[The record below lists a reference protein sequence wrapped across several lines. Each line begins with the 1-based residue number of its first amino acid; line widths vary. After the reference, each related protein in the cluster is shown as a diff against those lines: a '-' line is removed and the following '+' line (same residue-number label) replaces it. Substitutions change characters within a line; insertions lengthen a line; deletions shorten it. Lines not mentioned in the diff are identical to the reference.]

1 MDFAAHLA
9 PLIGAAMVSKDAAA
23 AALGLKLV
31 SIAPGAAEVAM
42 QVRADMVNALGLCS
56 GAALYSLG
64 EFALMLAANS
74 HNRRAVLQSASMHH
88 LAAAKAGDLLRAKA
102 REMNRTGRSA
112 VYVVEICNANGE
124 CVADMRGQ
132 ARIVRGEWIQA
143 FTP

>member
-9 PLIGAAMVSKDAAA
+9 PLIGAAMVSKDAVAT
-23 AALGLKLV
+23 ALGMKLV
-31 SIAPGAAEVAM
+31 SIAPGAAEVEM

-56 GAALYSLG
+56 GGALYSVG

-74 HNRRAVLQSASMHH
+74 HNRRAVLQSASMQH
-88 LAAAKAGDLLRAKA
+88 LAAAKADDVLRAGA
-102 REMNRTGRSA
+102 RELSRRARSA

-132 ARIVRGEWIQA
+132 ARFVRGEWIQA